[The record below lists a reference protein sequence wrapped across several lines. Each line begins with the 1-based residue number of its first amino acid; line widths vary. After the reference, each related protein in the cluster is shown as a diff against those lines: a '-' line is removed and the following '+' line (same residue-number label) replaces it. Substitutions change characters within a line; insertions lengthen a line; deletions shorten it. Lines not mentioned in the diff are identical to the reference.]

1 MKKKYKMDKNKLTS
15 VIDVPRKAGQTD
27 LFGIDKYKDALVE
40 FIDTTTTPITVA
52 IQGEWGSGKTSL
64 MNTLKDEL
72 CDQEGKKF
80 HPIWLNTWQFSLMKS
95 EEETLISIIN
105 GLTNEIADIATKKD
119 SSLEKLAKKSLGILS
134 KIAGASVKVAVS
146 ATTGQKVDEVVDALS
161 NDSRDTT
168 ILKLRDSLNELI
180 SKIIETGDK
189 DGFLFFID
197 DLDRIDPPVA
207 VNILELLKNIFD
219 LDNCVFILAIDYDV
233 VVKGLEPKFG
243 KLSEKNEREFRSFFD
258 KIIQL
263 PFSMPVT
270 SYNIDIFLEETLTNM
285 GYVPIDMTIKDEFF
299 KNLTEIAYNSVGSN
313 PRSLKRLVNTL
324 SLISIINRRTGL
336 DKGQS
341 DIDKQVN
348 FGLVCLQVAYPSIY
362 KAVNIEP
369 NFVRWSEDMAIK
381 LKLRK
386 LEEHESIKLKNS
398 EEFDEEWEQ
407 VLFRIC
413 ERDTYLERRAFNI
426 SALLNKINDLA
437 VSDTSNELGE
447 YISIL
452 LELSSVTDVQAF
464 DKPRIISNRTEATG
478 NLLESLYKIIPEKI
492 EDPIIEIGLP
502 SLKVN
507 LNRELWCRTKIK
519 GLDEKP
525 GIGVLVSPKENK
537 ISVKVRANIP
547 LKYESYDG
555 DGTKLLL
562 NISSE
567 NNKYLQQVDK
577 DLEKICEKHGYQTLL
592 FAENNIRISKN
603 KDWIN
608 SKIQLIK
615 KYDNLEDFNSY
626 KEYEKLADV
635 MVRIALV
642 IAQTGYYSTMK
653 TNKYKS
659 IFL

>member
-1 MKKKYKMDKNKLTS
+1 MVKNKLTS

-40 FIDTTTTPITVA
+40 FIGTTTTPITVA

-72 CDQEGKKF
+72 CDQVGKKF

-270 SYNIDIFLEETLTNM
+270 SYNIDIFLEDTLTNM

-386 LEEHESIKLKNS
+386 LEQHESMKLKNS

-407 VLFRIC
+407 VLYRIC

-437 VSDTSNELGE
+437 ASDTSNELGE

-555 DGTKLLL
+555 DGTKLLS
-562 NISSE
+562 NISLE
-567 NNKYLQQVDK
+567 NTKYLQQVDK
-577 DLEKICEKHGYQTLL
+577 DLEKICEKHGYKALL
-592 FAENNIRISKN
+592 FSENNIRISKN

-608 SKIQLIK
+608 SKIQIIK
-615 KYDNLEDFNSY
+615 KYDNLEDFSSY
-626 KEYEKLADV
+626 TEYEKLADV

-642 IAQTGYYSTMK
+642 IAQTGYYSIMK

>member
-1 MKKKYKMDKNKLTS
+1 
-15 VIDVPRKAGQTD
+15 
-27 LFGIDKYKDALVE
+27 
-40 FIDTTTTPITVA
+40 
-52 IQGEWGSGKTSL
+52 
-64 MNTLKDEL
+64 
-72 CDQEGKKF
+72 
-80 HPIWLNTWQFSLMKS
+80 
-95 EEETLISIIN
+95 
-105 GLTNEIADIATKKD
+105 
-119 SSLEKLAKKSLGILS
+119 
-134 KIAGASVKVAVS
+134 
-146 ATTGQKVDEVVDALS
+146 
-161 NDSRDTT
+161 
-168 ILKLRDSLNELI
+168 
-180 SKIIETGDK
+180 
-189 DGFLFFID
+189 
-197 DLDRIDPPVA
+197 
-207 VNILELLKNIFD
+207 
-219 LDNCVFILAIDYDV
+219 
-233 VVKGLEPKFG
+233 
-243 KLSEKNEREFRSFFD
+243 
-258 KIIQL
+258 
-263 PFSMPVT
+263 
-270 SYNIDIFLEETLTNM
+270 
-285 GYVPIDMTIKDEFF
+285 
-299 KNLTEIAYNSVGSN
+299 
-313 PRSLKRLVNTL
+313 
-324 SLISIINRRTGL
+324 
-336 DKGQS
+336 
-341 DIDKQVN
+341 
-348 FGLVCLQVAYPSIY
+348 
-362 KAVNIEP
+362 
-369 NFVRWSEDMAIK
+369 MAIK

-626 KEYEKLADV
+626 EEYEKLADV

-642 IAQTGYYSTMK
+642 IAQTGYYSIMK

>member
-1 MKKKYKMDKNKLTS
+1 MQENKLTS
-15 VIDVPRKAGQTD
+15 VIDVPRKAGQAD
-27 LFGIDKYKDALVE
+27 LFGIDKYKEALVE
-40 FIDTTTTPITVA
+40 FIETTTTPITVA

-64 MNTLKDEL
+64 MNTLKDDL
-72 CDQEGKKF
+72 CDQEGKTF
-80 HPIWLNTWQFSLMKS
+80 YPVWLNTWQFSLMKS

-105 GLTNEIADIATKKD
+105 GLTNEIADIATEKD
-119 SSLEKLAKKSLGILS
+119 SSLEKLAKKSLGILGR
-134 KIAGASVKVAVS
+134 IAGASVKVAVS
-146 ATTGQKVDEVVDALS
+146 ATTGQNVGEVVDAIS
-161 NDSRDTT
+161 GDARETT

-180 SKIIETGDK
+180 SKVVETGDK

-243 KLSEKNEREFRSFFD
+243 KLTDKNEREFRSFFD

-270 SYNIDIFLEETLTNM
+270 SYNIDVFLEDTLNNM
-285 GYVPIDMTIKDEFF
+285 GYVPNDLGIKNEFF

-324 SLISIINRRTGL
+324 SLISIINKRTGL

-341 DIDKQVN
+341 DTDKQVN
-348 FGLVCLQVAYPSIY
+348 FGLVCLQVAYPAIY
-362 KAVNIEP
+362 KAVNEEP
-369 NFVRWSEDMAIK
+369 DFRSWNQDTAMK

-386 LEEHESIKLKNS
+386 LEDHEMEKLSHS

-407 VLFRIC
+407 VLYRIC

-426 SALLNKINDLA
+426 SALLNKLSDLA
-437 VSDTSNELGE
+437 TSEGESNELGE

-464 DKPRIISNRTEATG
+464 DKPRIISNRTEAAG
-478 NLLESLYKIIPEKI
+478 NVLESLYQFVPQKI
-492 EDPIIEIGLP
+492 EAPIIEIGLP

-519 GLDEKP
+519 DLEGKP
-525 GIGVLVSPKENK
+525 GIGVLISPKENK
-537 ISVKVRANIP
+537 VSVKVRANIP
-547 LKYESYDG
+547 LKYESYEG
-555 DGTKLLL
+555 DGAELMSI
-562 NISSE
+562 ISEE
-567 NNKYLQQVDK
+567 NTEYLRLVDN
-577 DLEKICEKHGYQTLL
+577 DLERICDQFGYQVVL
-592 FAENNIRISKN
+592 FSEKNIRISKN
-603 KDWIN
+603 KDWFN
-608 SKIQLIK
+608 SKIQVIR
-615 KYDNLEDFNSY
+615 KYDHLEEFNSSAEYERLAEVMVKVALIIAHTDYYVTEKNLE
-626 KEYEKLADV
+626 
-635 MVRIALV
+635 
-642 IAQTGYYSTMK
+642 
-653 TNKYKS
+653 YKS
-659 IFL
+659 IFM